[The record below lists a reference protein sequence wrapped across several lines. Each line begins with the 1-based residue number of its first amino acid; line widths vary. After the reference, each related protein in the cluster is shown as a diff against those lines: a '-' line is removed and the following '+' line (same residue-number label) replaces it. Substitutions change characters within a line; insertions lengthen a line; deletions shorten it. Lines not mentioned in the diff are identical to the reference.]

1 MCCIRVLIRLF
12 CMICVGFLFMHQT
25 GSCICWSQLVSAG
38 VSFSRESYPGRE
50 NSILSVQLSLA
61 LHGIINIWWLAVPIS
76 LGPYISLIYVTRIF
90 EWKRLLLLLV
100 LM

>member
-1 MCCIRVLIRLF
+1 MCCIRVLIRLMF

-50 NSILSVQLSLA
+50 NSILSVAAKFMPYMGKLIFGGQQFPLVWA
-61 LHGIINIWWLAVPIS
+61 PIFFS
-76 LGPYISLIYVTRIF
+76 F
-90 EWKRLLLLLV
+90 
-100 LM
+100 M